1 MNFSFKAAFFCL
13 ACVAGLFV
21 LLYFGRPLLIPL
33 STALLLAF
41 ILYPLC
47 KSLEAWGLKRMIA
60 TMSCLLSLLFLAGG
74 ISYLFSR
81 QIVSLAGQFSDFQ
94 YKLFTLLSEAM
105 NYAHDQVSIIPY
117 MGTYSIMEKGQEWL
131 KESGSGLVTNTFAHT
146 ASVVTGLVMV
156 VVFTF
161 LLLIY
166 RRGLTVAVSQF
177 ASTPNRKK
185 VFRMI
190 YRMQKVGKQY
200 VFGMA
205 IMIGILGIANS
216 LALLLIGID
225 HAFFFG
231 FMAAVLAII
240 PYVGTTLG
248 AVVPTVYAAMTHES
262 VFVPLMVVGAFWLI
276 QLVEGNYL
284 SPKIVGGQLNVN
296 ALAAIISL
304 VLGGYVWGIAGMAL
318 FLPLTAI
325 LKVFCEYFEELQPFS
340 ALLGHELTT
349 EVAPEDAADPA
360 LEPTPVNP

>member
-1 MNFSFKAAFFCL
+1 MNFSFRATFFCL
-13 ACVAGLFV
+13 ACVAGLFI

-47 KSLEAWGLKRMIA
+47 KKLEALGLKRIMGTIV
-60 TMSCLLSLLFLAGG
+60 CLLGLLSLTGG

-81 QIVSLAGQFSDFQ
+81 QLVSLAGQFSDFQ

-105 NYAHDQVSIIPY
+105 NYAHQQVNIIPY
-117 MGTYSIMEKGQEWL
+117 VGTYSMMEKGQEWL
-131 KESGSGLVTNTFAHT
+131 RESGSGLVTNTFAHT
-146 ASVVTGLVMV
+146 ASVVTGTIMV

-166 RRGLTVAVSQF
+166 RRGLMVAISEF
-177 ASTPNRKK
+177 AATPNRKK

-248 AVVPTVYAAMTHES
+248 AVVPTVYAAMTHDS
-262 VFVPLMVVGAFWLI
+262 VFVPLMVIGAFWLI

-296 ALAAIISL
+296 ALAAIITL
-304 VLGGYVWGIAGMAL
+304 VVGGYVWGIAGMAL

-325 LKVFCEYFEELQPFS
+325 LKVFCEYFEELKPFS
-340 ALLGHELTT
+340 ALLGHELTA
-349 EVAPEDAADPA
+349 EEAPEDTVDHA